1 MPFFQRWLPAR
12 NGRLGTVNDGDKT
25 FFHSEHSFRCISAQL
40 SGWADFS
47 PIDSLVFHSDVTT
60 WIVCY
65 RAFSAGS
72 LHSGK
77 HGWEACAGAPPKED
91 PPTHRAS
98 CPQNWVLIPSIPP
111 CSSPLLAT
119 WPQPQNWILITSP
132 PFSTSWIK
140 TIISLKQ
147 MLIIYIPS
155 YELRGISL
163 LCHIFF

>member
-98 CPQNWVLIPSIPP
+98 CPQNWVLIPSNPP
-111 CSSPLLAT
+111 CSSPVNSDNFSALL
-119 WPQPQNWILITSP
+119 QLLDQDDQKFRN
-132 PFSTSWIK
+132 
-140 TIISLKQ
+140 ISLKQ
-147 MLIIYIPS
+147 MLIISIPS

-163 LCHIFF
+163 LCHILF